1 MVCPKMVNMRG
12 THAVFL
18 AEAQATHAVEG
29 IPLANYHGR
38 KGQFVF
44 SSNDSKGPLWRD
56 VLQWVEYE

>member
-1 MVCPKMVNMRG
+1 MVCPKMDNMRG

-18 AEAQATHAVEG
+18 AEVQATQAEEG
-29 IPLANYHGR
+29 ILLAYYHGR

-56 VLQWVEYE
+56 VLQWVE